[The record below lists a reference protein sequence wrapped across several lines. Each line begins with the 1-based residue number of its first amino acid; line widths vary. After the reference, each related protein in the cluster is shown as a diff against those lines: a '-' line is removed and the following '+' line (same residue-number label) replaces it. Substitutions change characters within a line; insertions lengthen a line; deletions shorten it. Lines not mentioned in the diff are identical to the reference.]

1 MRHVG
6 IRRWISTGFKTTKQ
20 LEAEDLEE
28 LKIVNEER
36 RLRGEPPLKPPKK
49 EKKEGE
55 AEEDENDALRGFH
68 SRM

>member
-1 MRHVG
+1 
-6 IRRWISTGFKTTKQ
+6 
-20 LEAEDLEE
+20 LEE
-28 LKIVNEER
+28 LKVVNEER